1 MLSDEQFNLQWIRCV
16 RKKLCISD
24 EQFNLIWSR
33 CVRNLRQC
41 KYDTKANLSGW
52 VILNF
57 LVGHI

>member
-1 MLSDEQFNLQWIRCV
+1 ML
-16 RKKLCISD
+16 SD

-57 LVGHI
+57 LVGYTYSYTYISMSKRPKLIVPR